1 MSTTYFKVLDV
12 HEYGWYAY
20 AEDDFFILGDD
31 YPHEGGE
38 LYRGEFKEDKIPYL
52 NEFKRD
58 CPEAY
63 DNAVK
68 YFNSR
73 PKNNIE
79 NALMIAMGKLHDK
92 FRKEVQNVDVL
103 HPDIKCDTT
112 FLKRYI
118 KAYDYWK
125 TYMMLPKEHC
135 YKDYYSILLCDTLA
149 EMGVAV
155 F

>member
-1 MSTTYFKVLDV
+1 MSTAYFKVLDI

-20 AEDDFFILGDD
+20 AEDDIFILGDD

-73 PKNNIE
+73 PKNDKQAITE
-79 NALMIAMGKLHDK
+79 HEKEVLVEALNHYASYCRDMYRRLHANRCEDVASEYWNSWFTAGLLADK
-92 FRKEVQNVDVL
+92 FS
-103 HPDIKCDTT
+103 
-112 FLKRYI
+112 
-118 KAYDYWK
+118 
-125 TYMMLPKEHC
+125 TY
-135 YKDYYSILLCDTLA
+135 
-149 EMGVAV
+149 
-155 F
+155 

>member
-1 MSTTYFKVLDV
+1 MNTVYFKVLDV

-20 AEDDFFILGDD
+20 AEDDIFILGDD

-52 NEFKRD
+52 NEFKMD

-73 PKNNIE
+73 MENNKLYVATHEKEIIVE
-79 NALMIAMGKLHDK
+79 ALNHYSSYCRDMYRSLHAKGYEDIAMEYHKNWIAAGQMADK
-92 FRKEVQNVDVL
+92 FFDQVISTNKIMNLDGEN
-103 HPDIKCDTT
+103 I
-112 FLKRYI
+112 
-118 KAYDYWK
+118 
-125 TYMMLPKEHC
+125 
-135 YKDYYSILLCDTLA
+135 
-149 EMGVAV
+149 
-155 F
+155 

>member
-1 MSTTYFKVLDV
+1 MKTVDFKVLGV

-20 AEDDFFILGDD
+20 AEDDIFILGDS

-52 NEFKRD
+52 NEFKKD

-73 PKNNIE
+73 PKNEDFVMKNYRVMVIKYGYAVVE
-79 NALMIAMGKLHDK
+79 AKNEAEALELIDDMQDNDFDWSDFDDGQVVEEI
-92 FRKEVQNVDVL
+92 
-103 HPDIKCDTT
+103 
-112 FLKRYI
+112 
-118 KAYDYWK
+118 DYQ
-125 TYMMLPKEHC
+125 
-135 YKDYYSILLCDTLA
+135 
-149 EMGVAV
+149 
-155 F
+155 

>member
-20 AEDDFFILGDD
+20 AEDDIFILGDD
-31 YPHEGGE
+31 YPHEGGT
-38 LYRGEFKEDKIPYL
+38 LYKGEFKEDKIPYL

-73 PKNNIE
+73 PKNDKQAITE
-79 NALMIAMGKLHDK
+79 HEEEVLVEALSHYASYCRDMYRRLHANRCEDVASEYWNNWFTAGLLADK
-92 FRKEVQNVDVL
+92 ILNM
-103 HPDIKCDTT
+103 
-112 FLKRYI
+112 LK
-118 KAYDYWK
+118 
-125 TYMMLPKEHC
+125 
-135 YKDYYSILLCDTLA
+135 
-149 EMGVAV
+149 G
-155 F
+155 